1 MSATFQALFYPVLS
15 PPSFG
20 VNVQIMKCGK
30 HQPTLLLCNQ
40 LRCCGRLQ
48 SSHKQISSAK
58 FPFPMCQRLVD
69 SIHLC
74 HISCLP
80 FWSIWRLWNVASIN
94 QPSCNASC
102 NLLQVACLFSPHF
115 PLMLFRHL
123 NYLSGKKLAGRQE
136 NLTNLANMHWV
147 LTSLGRDNKGCVTLW
162 PCPFT
167 LKKCILGQKKN
178 YGNSNIFTMQK
189 YNFQKIL

>member
-1 MSATFQALFYPVLS
+1 MSRYLECYKLTLRVDKHDLFLYYSFSKYIPISYDGSSAGNKLMQCNLFFPMFQGLVLMSATFQALFYPVLS

-80 FWSIWRLWNVASIN
+80 FWSIWRL
-94 QPSCNASC
+94 
-102 NLLQVACLFSPHF
+102 
-115 PLMLFRHL
+115 
-123 NYLSGKKLAGRQE
+123 
-136 NLTNLANMHWV
+136 
-147 LTSLGRDNKGCVTLW
+147 
-162 PCPFT
+162 
-167 LKKCILGQKKN
+167 
-178 YGNSNIFTMQK
+178 
-189 YNFQKIL
+189 